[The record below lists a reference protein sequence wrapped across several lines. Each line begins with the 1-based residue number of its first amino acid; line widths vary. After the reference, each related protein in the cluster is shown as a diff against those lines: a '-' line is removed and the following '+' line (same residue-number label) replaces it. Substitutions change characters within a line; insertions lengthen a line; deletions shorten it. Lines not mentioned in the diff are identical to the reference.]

1 MAKFDEQNK
10 KLNES
15 SANENCRSRGTLQLG
30 SSASSAIVR
39 FASGVLFTLLSL
51 ASLFAGKSGLSDLFL
66 LIGILSFTSG
76 GSALDRYLKQ
86 RRRNSTPENC

>member
-1 MAKFDEQNK
+1 
-10 KLNES
+10 
-15 SANENCRSRGTLQLG
+15 
-30 SSASSAIVR
+30 
-39 FASGVLFTLLSL
+39 
-51 ASLFAGKSGLSDLFL
+51 